1 VSAALWTDIDAASA
15 TGGRSN
21 RPWSARGVSIDS
33 RAIAPGDLFVAL
45 KGETHDGHDHVAAA
59 LAAGAV
65 AALVSRVPDNLPS
78 DGALLLVPDTLTALA
93 RLGIAAR
100 ARVGGVRIAAI
111 TGSVGKTST
120 KDALRLVLAT
130 QASTHAAAASFN
142 NHIGVPLT
150 LARMPPDAAFAVFEV
165 GMNHP
170 GEIAPLARM
179 IRPELA
185 LVTTV
190 EAVHTEFFA
199 DGIDGVAAAKA
210 EILAAGG
217 RVAVLNRDNR
227 FFERLAAEARRRGF
241 ERVIGFGGDSA
252 AEVRLVDLRL
262 DAASTTVAAMI
273 HGRAISYRV
282 GAPGRH
288 WALNSL
294 AVLAAVDALGADVG
308 AAAAALAEMSPPK
321 GRGRRHVVGRN
332 GESFVLI
339 DDSYNASPVS
349 MRAAFDVLAN
359 CDIAPGGRRIAV
371 LGDMRELGA
380 DAPRLHAELAAALS
394 ERRIDLVFACGPH
407 MAHLFEAL
415 PAQRRAAY
423 AANAQALLPLVRAAI
438 RGGDVVVVKG
448 SLGSRMGPIVD
459 ALLGGHANG
468 NGAPK
473 RAAG

>member
-1 VSAALWTDIDAASA
+1 MSGALWTDVDAEAA

-21 RPWSARGVSIDS
+21 RPWSARGVAIDS
-33 RAIAPGDLFVAL
+33 RTLAAGDLFVAI

-59 LAAGAV
+59 LAAGAA
-65 AALVSRVPDNLPS
+65 AALVNRPPAGLPR
-78 DGALLLVPDTLTALA
+78 DCALIVVPDTLEALA

-100 ARVGGVRIAAI
+100 ARIVGTRIAAV

-120 KDALRLVLAT
+120 KDALRLVLAA
-130 QASTHAAAASFN
+130 QAATHAAAASFN

-150 LARMPPDAAFAVFEV
+150 LARLPRDAAYAVFEV
-165 GMNHP
+165 GMNHA

-210 EILAAGG
+210 EIFAAGG

-241 ERVIGFGGDSA
+241 ERIVGFGGDAA
-252 AEVRLVDLRL
+252 AEARLVDMRL
-262 DAASTTVAAMI
+262 DAGSTTVAAMI
-273 HGRAISYRV
+273 DGRAISYRV

-288 WALNSL
+288 WAMNSL
-294 AVLAAVDALGADVG
+294 AVLAAADALGADIG
-308 AAAAALAEMSPPK
+308 TAAATLAEMSPPK
-321 GRGRRHVVGRN
+321 GRGRRHVVERD
-332 GESFVLI
+332 GESFVVI

-349 MRAAFDVLAN
+349 MRAAFEVLAN
-359 CDIAPGGRRIAV
+359 SELATGGRRIAV

-380 DAPRLHAELAAALS
+380 EAPSRHAELAEALV

-407 MAHLFEAL
+407 MASLFAAL
-415 PAQRRAAY
+415 PARMRGAY
-423 AANAQALLPLVRAAI
+423 SANSTALLPLVRAAI
-438 RGGDVVVVKG
+438 RRGDVVVVKG
-448 SLGSRMGPIVD
+448 SLGSRMGPIVE

-468 NGAPK
+468 NGAPN